1 MQHAARGLQS
11 GVLSEL
17 KEGLDIR
24 NFRPFSKVATV
35 KIEMEN
41 GIIVEGA
48 VLRLDL
54 LVTQFIL
61 RPIHVVEKDHSF
73 GFEVI

>member
-1 MQHAARGLQS
+1 M
-11 GVLSEL
+11 SEV

-35 KIEMEN
+35 QIEMEKS
-41 GIIVEGA
+41 ITVEGA

-54 LVTQFIL
+54 LVTQVIL